1 LSEFTG
7 VETIHND
14 VIAKLV
20 TCQQRLTTFFNAADN
35 LQMSDANVKIM
46 AAAQI
51 NFIM

>member
-1 LSEFTG
+1 LSEYTG

-20 TCQQRLTTFFNAADN
+20 TCQQRLKISFNAADN
-35 LQMSDANVKIM
+35 LHMSDANVEVM

-51 NFIM
+51 N